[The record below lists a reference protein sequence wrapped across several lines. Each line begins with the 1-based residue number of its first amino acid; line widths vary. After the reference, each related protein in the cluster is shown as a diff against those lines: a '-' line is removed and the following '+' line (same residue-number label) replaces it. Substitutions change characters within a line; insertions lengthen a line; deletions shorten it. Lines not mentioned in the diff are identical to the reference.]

1 MIDLENKANKDF
13 FEFVENYIADKMTMN
28 PRLVR
33 YTYYELRVKLNLTEK
48 GINRFL
54 KCSKIILEELN
65 YNVFFTGA
73 MFKFENADRVV
84 ETNGASIRVA

>member
-33 YTYYELRVKLNLTEK
+33 YTYY
-48 GINRFL
+48 
-54 KCSKIILEELN
+54 
-65 YNVFFTGA
+65 
-73 MFKFENADRVV
+73 
-84 ETNGASIRVA
+84 